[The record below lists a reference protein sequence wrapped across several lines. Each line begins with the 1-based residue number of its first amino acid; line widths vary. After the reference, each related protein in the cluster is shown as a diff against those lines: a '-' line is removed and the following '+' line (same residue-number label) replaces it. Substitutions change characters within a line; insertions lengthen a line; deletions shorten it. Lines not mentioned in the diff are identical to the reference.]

1 MQQALLTQKNIN
13 ANLINI
19 LCLKNHIPIEIDE
32 DRMVIM
38 NEEDIFMALWDIET
52 FIKSEMQDPQLYKM
66 WSEKINVFTTDNTL
80 L

>member
-66 WSEKINVFTTDNTL
+66 WSEKIYVFTTDNTL